1 MGIEIRRKGSEWVD
15 TAKKKAWVQK
25 LIVILFL
32 TLLEIALLIGALVL
46 ERKYIGTPEGI
57 ALLETLKES
66 KSSVDQLGIL
76 RYPVMVLVQIVQM
89 ILALIPGGP
98 LAFLLGFMF
107 GTIGG
112 AIVGT
117 IGNIIGTM
125 VIVWGV
131 NRFGM
136 KFVNLFC
143 NSKGFEKLKFLHDP
157 IKRDALIFLLF
168 VIPGTPKD
176 LITFFLPFTK
186 AKPSTIVW
194 LACVGRLP
202 ALILSTAVGATLA
215 GGNLRVTI
223 ILCSVTILLSM
234 IGVLVKDKV
243 MKK

>member
-1 MGIEIRRKGSEWVD
+1 MDE
-15 TAKKKAWVQK
+15 AKKKKWTRK
-25 LIVILFL
+25 LFIVLFL
-32 TLLEIALLIGALVL
+32 ILLEIAVLIAALFL
-46 ERKYIGTPEGI
+46 EHKYIGTPEGV
-57 ALLETLKES
+57 ALLETLEAS
-66 KSSVDQLGIL
+66 KASVDQLGFL

-117 IGNIIGTM
+117 LGNIIGTIL
-125 VIVWGV
+125 IVWGV

-157 IKRDALIFLLF
+157 QKRDALIFLLF
-168 VIPGTPKD
+168 LIPGTPKD
-176 LITFFLPFTK
+176 LITFFAPFTK
-186 AKPSTIVW
+186 AKSATIVW

-202 ALILSTAVGATLA
+202 ALFLSTAVGANLA
-215 GGNLRVTI
+215 GGDLRTTM
-223 ILCSVTILLSM
+223 ILCSVTILISM
-234 IGVLVKDKV
+234 IGVLIKDKI
-243 MKK
+243 MK